1 MAKYK
6 VAFKEVQIWVYE
18 YEVEADSKDKAYE
31 LAENRYFEGEQSDDN
46 YIEDTKP
53 IHHEVIKL

>member
-18 YEVEADSKDKAYE
+18 YEVEADSEDKAYE

-46 YIEDTKP
+46 YIEDTKT